1 MHGLMRAADQKP
13 AALAAERDGGPEQA
27 GQAAA
32 AGRQEQGRCILHLDM
47 DSYFA
52 SVEQRDHP
60 LYRGV
65 PLVVCHTS
73 SDFCT
78 HGVVATASYE
88 ARPFGIKAGMS
99 VWEARSRCPGVAMVH
114 ADIPKYLYNTR
125 RLVRL
130 CETYSP
136 RSEVFSIDEVFLDL
150 THRVGPGEW
159 EAARGL
165 AAELKRRIRDELGLT
180 CSVGLGPNKLVAKMA
195 AEFEKPDGLTIIR
208 PDQLPTILA
217 PLAVNKL
224 VGVGPRMLKHMRALG
239 IERVG
244 DLARTPVQVLQKRF
258 GVMGRLL
265 HLAARGIDY
274 SPVGGQ
280 TEDDLVKS
288 FGHSLSLRGGTDDV
302 EVMANTL
309 LGLAEAVTR
318 RMRRDGYLGRTV
330 CLRLRIGYGRGCTRS
345 VTLKDYTALP
355 RPIFQAAR
363 ALLERE
369 AATGTWEE
377 NITTVGL
384 SVSSLQKRSEGC
396 QLSIWGWLDPREE
409 KLFHALDGIRDKYG
423 EGIVTRASLLGTF
436 EVSGMNLA
444 R

>member
-27 GQAAA
+27 GRPRRPG
-32 AGRQEQGRCILHLDM
+32 GRSRGG
-47 DSYFA
+47 A
-52 SVEQRDHP
+52 SSTWTWTLISP
-60 LYRGV
+60 PSSNATTPSTAGV

-88 ARPFGIKAGMS
+88 ARLFGIKAGMS

-159 EAARGL
+159 EAALGL
-165 AAELKRRIRDELGLT
+165 AAELKRRIREELGLT

-208 PDQLPTILA
+208 PDQLPDHPRPSGGEQAGGGGAAHAQAYARPGHRARRRPGPHPGAGA
-217 PLAVNKL
+217 PETLR
-224 VGVGPRMLKHMRALG
+224 GHGPPPPPGRPGHR
-239 IERVG
+239 
-244 DLARTPVQVLQKRF
+244 LQP
-258 GVMGRLL
+258 G
-265 HLAARGIDY
+265 
-274 SPVGGQ
+274 GGQ
-280 TEDDLVKS
+280 SEDDLVKS